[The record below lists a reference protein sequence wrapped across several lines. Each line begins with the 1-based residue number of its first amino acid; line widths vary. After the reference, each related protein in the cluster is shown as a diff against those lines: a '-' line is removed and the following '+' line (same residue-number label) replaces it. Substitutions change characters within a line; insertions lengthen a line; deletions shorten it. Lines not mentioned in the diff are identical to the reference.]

1 MLEEKFVETG
11 EEYPMTTLY
20 KVLNKDGSAF
30 HGGAGSWFLP
40 HGNRPGKWM
49 PRITNP
55 TPCTRGYHVLKPE
68 MLIHWLGPAIFAV
81 EVRGK
86 GVWEEAKGVVEQAR
100 LLRRL
105 DTWNEQT
112 ARLFAC
118 DCAERVM
125 HRAKDKRDVNAI
137 LVERRYAFGLATQK
151 ELAAGW
157 TAERSWQTIRL
168 FQYLNGEVDLAAMLA
183 KLESGVRG

>member
-1 MLEEKFVETG
+1 
-11 EEYPMTTLY
+11 MTTLY

-125 HRAKDKRDVNAI
+125 HRAKDKRYVNAI